1 MYFLSK
7 KERRMKRYFSFIIC
21 LLLSVCT
28 IAQNYPIKNIGGTDY
43 YVYTVE
49 PSEGLYR
56 ISKKFNVL
64 QSDIYKANPGVNEGL
79 KAGQTL
85 YIPVNNKNID
95 AQNASAKIIEHQ
107 VVAKQTLY
115 SIGKMYGVE
124 KNEILRLNPDIDNG
138 IIKVGQIIKI
148 PVSDTNKAK
157 AQENAIQKINEE
169 QTESKIVKK
178 EQQQPSQ
185 PKIKFVTYE
194 VKKKKETLYSISKQ
208 FGVSINEIIEA
219 NPYVQNGIKKGD
231 ILQIPIIEENIP
243 KNSNGDLIHIV
254 KPKET
259 IYGIS
264 KQYDIAREELL
275 KNNPQLQN
283 GLKTGDTIVLYVNEQ
298 HDKTIDTNLSNND
311 INRAY
316 KVVYLLPF
324 SAEDNTNATNIDRFV
339 EFYRGSLIAMEK
351 VKEDGITL
359 DIYTFDTQ
367 LGTSKI
373 QDILKNKIPQDIDM
387 IIGPAYPDQV
397 SLVANYAR
405 KNNIIQVVPFTSQIK
420 NADKFDLQYQ
430 FNPSSSDLDM
440 VVINNILDDY
450 KNNNIFFVNFDSKD
464 NKSYQLP
471 ERFEKAARANGAKY
485 VKINASSITS
495 EQIAYLS
502 RNPKSLIILSACT
515 TQEFKEFT
523 NSLNFDLK
531 DFIFIT
537 DTDIFNFAKED
548 KVLKKNN
555 FITYSLFNATPTSK
569 YLSSYNEYF
578 TVRNQTS
585 IPNYDLLGYDLT
597 LYFCTALRVNRQLN
611 FDSNIALQQS
621 TFNFTKQNN
630 GFLNTGCF
638 IYHLNNNNLSIE
650 KL

>member
-1 MYFLSK
+1 
-7 KERRMKRYFSFIIC
+7 MKRHFHFIIC
-21 LLLSVCT
+21 LLLSVCAV
-28 IAQNYPIKNIGGTDY
+28 AQNYPIKNIDGTDY

-85 YIPVNNKNID
+85 YIPVSKKNTDIQNNTT
-95 AQNASAKIIEHQ
+95 KIIEHQ
-107 VVAKQTLY
+107 VVAKETLF
-115 SIGKMYGVE
+115 SISKMYGVE
-124 KNEILRLNPDIDNG
+124 QSEILRLNPDIEKN
-138 IIKVGQIIKI
+138 IIKVGQVIKI
-148 PVSDTNKAK
+148 PVSDTSKSK
-157 AQENAIQKINEE
+157 TQENAIQKINER
-169 QTESKIVKK
+169 QTELKTAKK
-178 EQQQPSQ
+178 EQQPPQT
-185 PKIKFVTYE
+185 KKKFVTYE

-259 IYGIS
+259 VYGIS
-264 KQYDIAREELL
+264 KQYNIAHEELI

-283 GLKTGDTIVLYVNEQ
+283 GLKTGDTIVLYVKAKEQ
-298 HDKTIDTNLSNND
+298 YDKTNEENLFNGE
-311 INRAY
+311 INKTY

-324 SAEDNTNATNIDRFV
+324 SAENNTNTTNIDRFI

-351 VKEDGITL
+351 VKERGISL

-367 LGTSKI
+367 LGTSKV

-397 SLVANYAR
+397 SLVASYAR
-405 KNNIIQVVPFTSQIK
+405 KNNVIQVVPFTSQIK
-420 NADKFDLQYQ
+420 SADKFDLQYQ
-430 FNPSSSDLDM
+430 FNPSSSDLDI
-440 VVINNILDDY
+440 VVINDILEDY
-450 KNNNIFFVNFDSKD
+450 KSNNIFFINFDSKEK
-464 NKSYQLP
+464 KSYQLP
-471 ERFEKAARANGAKY
+471 ERFEKVAKANGVKY
-485 VKINASSITS
+485 VKLNASSITS
-495 EQIAYLS
+495 DQIAYLN
-502 RNPKSLIILSACT
+502 RNPKSLIILSACD
-515 TQEFKEFT
+515 TQEFKAFT
-523 NSLNFDLK
+523 NSLNSDLK
-531 DFIFIT
+531 DFTFIT

-548 KVLKKNN
+548 NILKGKN
-555 FITYSLFNATPTSK
+555 FLTYSLFNVAPTSK
-569 YLSSYNEYF
+569 YLSSYNDYF
-578 TVRNQTS
+578 TARNQTH

-597 LYFCTALRVNRQLN
+597 LYFCTALTADRRLN
-611 FDSNIALQQS
+611 FSSDISLQQS
-621 TFNFTKQNN
+621 TFNFTKQNS
-630 GFLNTGCF
+630 GFINKGCF
-638 IYHLNNNNLSIE
+638 IYHLSNNNLSIE